1 MLRRRAIAA
10 VVAAAATSLVLAACS
25 SGGSSSTSANGG
37 STSASGKATLTWWN
51 NANTQPLLGVF
62 NTIIKSFEA
71 SHPGITIQNVPL
83 QNEQFKTKITPA
95 LRGSAPPDIFQQW
108 GSGGQATQVK
118 TGKLA
123 NISSQVSSW
132 VGQLGTA
139 ATAWQTNGQWYGIP
153 YDLHV
158 VGFWYNKNLFAKAG
172 ITTPP
177 TTIPQLESDDAK
189 LRAAGIAPIGLGSKD
204 GWPDAFWWEYFALRE
219 CSKDTIT
226 QAMANVNLSNA
237 CFTKA
242 SADLDNFVK
251 TNPFQTGFQ
260 ATPAQSVPNSSVGLL
275 ANGKVAMEL
284 QGDWDPAAGAGLT
297 SNKNWTNEI
306 GWFPFPAVPGGAGDP
321 SAVLGGGDG
330 YSCTTAA
337 AEPACAEF
345 LQYLTTPA
353 VQAQIVGAG
362 AGLPSN
368 PAASNSLAV
377 PGEKDASAANSKAAY
392 VQVYFDTALPTTPG
406 QNLDNAVAKWFSS
419 PDATGA
425 GIISS
430 VTAP

>member
-1 MLRRRAIAA
+1 MMKRRAFAAA
-10 VVAAAATSLVLAACS
+10 VAVAATSLVLAACS
-25 SGGSSSTSANGG
+25 SGGSSSTS
-37 STSASGKATLTWWN
+37 TSAGASSAGSSSSSSTTASVTLSWWN

-62 NTIIKSFEA
+62 NNIIKSFEA

-123 NISSQVSSW
+123 NISAQVSGW

-158 VGFWYNKNLFAKAG
+158 VGFWYNKKLFAQAG

-177 TTIPQLESDDAK
+177 TTIPQLESDDTK

-219 CSKDTIT
+219 CSKSDI
-226 QAMANVNLSNA
+226 QSAMSGVNLSA
-237 CFTKA
+237 SCFTKA
-242 SADLDNFVK
+242 TADLDAFVK

-275 ANGKVAMEL
+275 ANSKVAMEL
-284 QGDWDPAAGAGLT
+284 QGDWDPAAGSGLT
-297 SNKNWTNEI
+297 SDKNWTSQL
-306 GWFPFPAVPGGAGDP
+306 GWFPFPAV
-321 SAVLGGGDG
+321 
-330 YSCTTAA
+330 
-337 AEPACAEF
+337 
-345 LQYLTTPA
+345 
-353 VQAQIVGAG
+353 
-362 AGLPSN
+362 
-368 PAASNSLAV
+368 
-377 PGEKDASAANSKAAY
+377 
-392 VQVYFDTALPTTPG
+392 
-406 QNLDNAVAKWFSS
+406 
-419 PDATGA
+419 
-425 GIISS
+425 
-430 VTAP
+430 

>member
-1 MLRRRAIAA
+1 MRRRAVAA

-25 SGGSSSTSANGG
+25 SGGSSS
-37 STSASGKATLTWWN
+37 STSTNASSSSSSSKVTLTWWN

-62 NTIIKSFEA
+62 TNIIKTFEA
-71 SHPGITIQNVPL
+71 SNPGITIQNVPL

-123 NISSQVSSW
+123 NISPQVSSW

-139 ATAWQTNGQWYGIP
+139 AKAWQTNGQWYGIP

-158 VGFWYNKNLFAKAG
+158 VGFWYNKKLFTKAG

-189 LRAAGIAPIGLGSKD
+189 LRAAGIAPIGIGSKD
-204 GWPDAFWWEYFALRE
+204 GWPDAFYWEYFALRE
-219 CSKDTIT
+219 CSQSTIT
-226 QAMANVNLSNA
+226 QAMTNVNLSDA

-284 QGDWDPAAGAGLT
+284 PRRLGPRRRRGPHLRQELDQRAWV
-297 SNKNWTNEI
+297 
-306 GWFPFPAVPGGAGDP
+306 VP
-321 SAVLGGGDG
+321 
-330 YSCTTAA
+330 
-337 AEPACAEF
+337 
-345 LQYLTTPA
+345 
-353 VQAQIVGAG
+353 
-362 AGLPSN
+362 LPGRSGRGRR
-368 PAASNSLAV
+368 PERG
-377 PGEKDASAANSKAAY
+377 PRRR
-392 VQVYFDTALPTTPG
+392 
-406 QNLDNAVAKWFSS
+406 
-419 PDATGA
+419 
-425 GIISS
+425 
-430 VTAP
+430 